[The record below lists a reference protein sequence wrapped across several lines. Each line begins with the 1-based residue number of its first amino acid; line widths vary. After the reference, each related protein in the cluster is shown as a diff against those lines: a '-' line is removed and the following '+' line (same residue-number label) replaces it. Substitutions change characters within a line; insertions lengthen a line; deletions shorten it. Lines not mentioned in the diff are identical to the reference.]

1 MSELSPQ
8 LAAALRGERPL
19 LFGAVEINLPNNYDL
34 LLLDGAGELM
44 IPNSPTTARKFV
56 GRDPVYGVLD
66 TIKGLADALGGT
78 APSVSLGLIPS
89 ATASLAKLVDPAVQG
104 SPVTIS
110 MGCIDMWTGL
120 VVPTPYVLFV
130 GELDVPTVNWDSNDR
145 RLEFTV
151 TSIAERLFATEE
163 GLRLSDAFHQHVW
176 PGELGLA
183 FVTAV
188 ETYVPWGQK
197 LDTSAIETRTNNPSL
212 GAITG
217 NRT

>member
-8 LAAALRGERPL
+8 LAAALRGDRPL

-44 IPNSPTTARKFV
+44 INGRKFV

-66 TIKGLADALGGT
+66 TIKGLSDTLGNS
-78 APSVSLGLIPS
+78 APSVTLGLIPS
-89 ATASLAKLVDPAVQG
+89 ITASLAKLMDPSVQG

-120 VVPTPYVLFV
+120 VVPNPYVLFV
-130 GELDVPTVNWDSNDR
+130 GELDVPTPNWDSNDR

-163 GLRLSDAFHQHVW
+163 GLRLSDAFHQHIW
-176 PGELGLA
+176 PGEFGLA

-188 ETYVPWGQK
+188 ETNVPWGQK